1 MRLHRLL
8 TGALAVETTSIP
20 DLFSLEVT
28 ADPHP
33 AYRALRALGPIHDEA
48 NNVWLLARHAD
59 VLDALH
65 QPAVFS
71 SEGGFGEFLGGRI
84 GPRGGSERAGVLG
97 FDRIGGARLMIAS
110 DPPDHTMLRRVV
122 SRPFTKRRIGE
133 WEEMARR
140 LTSSLVDELSER
152 IRDDGSADLTTQLAV
167 PLPVTLIAEILGV
180 PPSMM
185 ADFRRWSDALVGT
198 LAAEIDVARVGGDLA
213 EMSTFFFSVAEQRRR
228 DQGDDLIS
236 AIAVATPD
244 GEQLSTV
251 EVVLFCILLLVAGN
265 ETTTNLLGNLQHAF
279 WDHPDQWRRL
289 REDRS
294 LAPAA
299 VDEGLRYCGPVQAL
313 FRRTTQDCVLGGVE
327 IPAEANVGVLF
338 AAANRDD
345 SVFEDADRYVIGQPG
360 GEHVAFGHGI
370 HYCLGAQL
378 ARLETRVVLE
388 ALAERGLDL
397 EPAGPSVRTASTV
410 LQGYTSIPVTA
421 G

>member
-1 MRLHRLL
+1 M
-8 TGALAVETTSIP
+8 ETTSIP
-20 DLFSLEVT
+20 DLFSPEVT
-28 ADPHP
+28 ADPNP
-33 AYRALRALGPIHDEA
+33 AYRALRSLGPVRDEA

-59 VLDALH
+59 VLEALH
-65 QPAVFS
+65 QPTAFS
-71 SEGGFGEFLGGRI
+71 SEGGFGEFLAGRI
-84 GPRGGSERAGVLG
+84 GPASGAERAGVLG

-110 DPPDHTMLRRVV
+110 DPPDHTKLRRIV
-122 SRPFTKRRIGE
+122 SRPFTKRRINE

-140 LTSSLVDELSER
+140 LTATLVDQLVDR
-152 IRDDGSADLTTQLAV
+152 VRDGGWADFTKELAV
-167 PLPVTLIAEILGV
+167 PLPVTMIAEILGV

-198 LAAEIDVARVGGDLA
+198 LAAQIDVAGVGADLA
-213 EMSTFFFSVAEQRRR
+213 EMSAFFYSVAEQRRQ
-228 DQGDDLIS
+228 DPEDDLIS
-236 AIAVATPD
+236 AIAAAAPD
-244 GEQLSTV
+244 GEQLPTI

-289 REDRS
+289 RDDPS
-294 LAPAA
+294 LAADA
-299 VDEGLRYCGPVQAL
+299 VEEGLRYCGPVQAL

-327 IPAEANVGVLF
+327 IPAEANVGVVF
-338 AAANRDD
+338 AAANRDEA
-345 SVFEDADRYVIGQPG
+345 VFEDPDRYVIGRPG
-360 GEHVAFGHGI
+360 GEHLAFGHGI

-397 EPAGPSVRTASTV
+397 APAGPSVRTTNTV

-421 G
+421 T

>member
-1 MRLHRLL
+1 
-8 TGALAVETTSIP
+8 VETTSIP
-20 DLFSLEVT
+20 DLFSPVVT

-33 AYRALRALGPIHDEA
+33 AYRALRGLGPVRDDA

-65 QPAVFS
+65 QPTVFS
-71 SEGGFGEFLGGRI
+71 SEGGFGEFLAGRI
-84 GPRGGSERAGVLG
+84 GPSGGSERAGVLG

-110 DPPDHTMLRRVV
+110 DPPDHTALRRIV
-122 SRPFTKRRIGE
+122 SRPFTKRRIAE
-133 WEEMARR
+133 WEEMAAR
-140 LTSSLVDELSER
+140 LTATLVDQLVER
-152 IRDDGSADLTTQLAV
+152 IRDEGSADFTKELAV

-198 LAAEIDVARVGGDLA
+198 LAAEIDVAGVGADLA
-213 EMSTFFFSVAEQRRR
+213 EMSAFFFSVAEQRRQ
-228 DQGDDLIS
+228 DPEDDLIS
-236 AIAVATPD
+236 AIAAATPD
-244 GEQLSTV
+244 GEQLSTM

-289 REDRS
+289 RDDPS
-294 LAPAA
+294 LAAAA
-299 VDEGLRYCGPVQAL
+299 VEEGLRYCGPVQAL

-327 IPAEANVGVLF
+327 IPVEANVGVLF
-338 AAANRDD
+338 AAANRDE
-345 SVFEDADRYVIGQPG
+345 SVFEDPDRYVIGRPG

-388 ALAERGLDL
+388 ALAERGIDL
-397 EPAGPSVRTASTV
+397 VSGGPSVRTANTV
-410 LQGYTSIPVTA
+410 LQGYTSIPVA
-421 G
+421 VA

>member
-1 MRLHRLL
+1 MK
-8 TGALAVETTSIP
+8 TTSIP
-20 DLFSLEVT
+20 DLFSPGVT
-28 ADPHP
+28 VDPSP
-33 AYRALRALGPIHDEA
+33 AYRALRALGPVHDEA

-65 QPAVFS
+65 QPTAFS
-71 SEGGFGEFLGGRI
+71 SEGGFGEFLAGRI

-110 DPPDHTMLRRVV
+110 DPPDHTKLRRIV

-140 LTSSLVDELSER
+140 LTETLIDQLVER
-152 IRDDGSADLTTQLAV
+152 LRDGGSADLTKELAV

-180 PPSMM
+180 PSSMM

-198 LAAEIDVARVGGDLA
+198 LAAEIDVAGVGADLA
-213 EMSTFFFSVAEQRRR
+213 EMSAFFFSVAEQRRQ
-228 DQGDDLIS
+228 DPEDDLIS
-236 AIAVATPD
+236 AIAAATPD
-244 GEQLSTV
+244 GEQLSTI

-289 REDRS
+289 RDDPS
-294 LAPAA
+294 LAADA
-299 VDEGLRYCGPVQAL
+299 VEEGLRYCGPVQAL
-313 FRRTTQDCVLGGVE
+313 FRRTSQDCVLGGVE

-338 AAANRDD
+338 AAANRDEV
-345 SVFEDADRYVIGQPG
+345 VFEDPDRYVIGRPG

-388 ALAERGLDL
+388 ALAERGVDL
-397 EPAGPSVRTASTV
+397 APAGPSIRTANTV
-410 LQGYTSIPVTA
+410 LQGYMSIPVTTT
-421 G
+421 